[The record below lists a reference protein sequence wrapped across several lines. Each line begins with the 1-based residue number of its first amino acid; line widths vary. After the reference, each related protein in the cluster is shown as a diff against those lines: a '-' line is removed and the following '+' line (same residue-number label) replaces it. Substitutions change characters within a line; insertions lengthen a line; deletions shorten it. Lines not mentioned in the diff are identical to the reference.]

1 MGKFLVR
8 VSVIA
13 VGVYFLLSHIFAQFL
28 GIDIRSNLYVLLFE
42 LLTVVYCCSE
52 GKYHCK
58 YIKYTAIALFISDAL
73 VRLDFAFNFLSVTL
87 FNLVPITILTAGIG
101 ISLIKAITHFIK
113 VFKIK
118 YGRKQS
124 VSNSS
129 VGVISH

>member
-13 VGVYFLLSHIFAQFL
+13 AGIYFLLSHMFAQFL
-28 GIDIRSNLYVLLFE
+28 GIDIRSNIYVLLFE

-73 VRLDFAFNFLSVTL
+73 VRLDFAFNFLSVTM
-87 FNLVPITILTAGIG
+87 FNLIPITILTTGLG

-118 YGRKQS
+118 YGREKS